1 MAHSLHGEEEE
12 PAANSNSGQS
22 QRKGWWR
29 EKLQLVMEGFLTEG
43 AFALGLEDWVDLP
56 HVE

>member
-1 MAHSLHGEEEE
+1 MW
-12 PAANSNSGQS
+12 
-22 QRKGWWR
+22 RR

-56 HVE
+56 SVV